1 VSYIRKQGHKIIE
14 RWSNDFEIIMKKL
27 NWGIQMGKKEPLKI
41 TLSGIFC
48 WIFGLFFIVIASEMV
63 TEREYFS
70 AVFIFMAAFVS
81 FPPISNLLES
91 ELNISISGPV
101 RFLLVLVL
109 LVGSVAVEPNHS
121 SSAVIY
127 THTSSGS
134 HNTTQDDNV
143 SYWEWEW
150 YTPSHIGDTKV
161 PSGYE

>member
-1 VSYIRKQGHKIIE
+1 MNQ
-14 RWSNDFEIIMKKL
+14 KK
-27 NWGIQMGKKEPLKI
+27 PLKI
-41 TLSGIFC
+41 TLSGILR
-48 WIFGLFFIVIASEMV
+48 WIFGLFFIIIASGMV

-81 FPPISNLLES
+81 FPPISNVLES
-91 ELNISISGPV
+91 ELNISISGSV
-101 RFLLVLVL
+101 RFLLVIIL
-109 LVGSVAVEPNHS
+109 LVGSIAVEFNHS

-127 THTSSGS
+127 AHTSSGS

-150 YTPSHIGDTKV
+150 YTPSRISDTKV